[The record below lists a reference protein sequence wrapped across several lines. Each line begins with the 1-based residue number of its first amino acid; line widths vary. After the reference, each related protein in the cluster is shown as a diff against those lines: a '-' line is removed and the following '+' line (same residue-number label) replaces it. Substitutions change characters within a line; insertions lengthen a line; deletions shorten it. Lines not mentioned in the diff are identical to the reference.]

1 MYMNMAKKL
10 VLAAGLTL
18 LGGAAAFG
26 EYARG
31 YFNNWADDCPLTR
44 PEGCKIRH
52 RPGRRFGHT
61 DRDRQHWQT

>member
-31 YFNNWADDCPLTR
+31 YFNNWANDCLLTQT
-44 PEGCKIRH
+44 GDYYSGTLQAHAGRH
-52 RPGRRFGHT
+52 
-61 DRDRQHWQT
+61 